1 MSKPDRVAVRS
12 GYAQTLWKGPE
23 PVEIEIHYEDLGSPD
38 DPPVLL
44 IMGLG
49 AQLVLWRDEFCRK
62 LVDLGY
68 RVIRFD
74 NRDVGLSTKLHGRR
88 VEGKL
93 VPRLV
98 RSFVGLSS
106 TSVYRLEDL
115 ADDAAAV
122 LDHLG
127 IERAHIV
134 GASMGGMIA
143 QIFAA
148 QYPERTAGL
157 GIIFSSNNSPLL
169 PPPAPK
175 ALLSLIK
182 GPHPSSPR
190 DVIVENSVRVSK
202 IIGSPAYQKSDDEL
216 RADAIETYQRC
227 FYPQGIGRHFSAI
240 MGSGSLKR
248 YDVRITA
255 PTVVIH
261 GRADRLMRPSGGR
274 AIADA
279 IPGARLVL
287 FDGMGH
293 DLPQPLWEPIISE
306 LDTTFGQFVWPG
318 QAPARNPGETRPD
331 DEAIINRRLEQ
342 SGTPEIHARQERHPR
357 GLW

>member
-1 MSKPDRVAVRS
+1 MQVRA
-12 GYAQTLWKGPE
+12 GYARSHWDGTDL
-23 PVEIEIHYEDLGSPD
+23 EIHYEDLGNAD

-49 AQLVLWRDEFCRK
+49 AQLVLWHDEFCQK

-88 VEGKL
+88 ADGSL
-93 VPRLV
+93 VANLL
-98 RSFVGLSS
+98 RSFAGLPSP
-106 TSVYRLEDL
+106 SVYRLEDM

-127 IERAHIV
+127 VGRAHIV

-148 QYPERTAGL
+148 RFPERTAGL

-175 ALLSLIK
+175 ALMALIK
-182 GPHPSSPR
+182 GPHPGSPR

-202 IIGSPAYQKSDDEL
+202 IIGSPAYQKSEEQL
-216 RADAIETYQRC
+216 RADAIETYERC

-240 MGSGSLKR
+240 LGSGSLKR
-248 YDVRITA
+248 YDTRITA

-261 GRADRLMRPSGGR
+261 GRADILMRPSGGR
-274 AIADA
+274 AIANA

-293 DLPQPLWEPIISE
+293 DLPEQLWDDIAGE
-306 LDTTFGQFVWPG
+306 LSATFCQF
-318 QAPARNPGETRPD
+318 AEAR
-331 DEAIINRRLEQ
+331 
-342 SGTPEIHARQERHPR
+342 
-357 GLW
+357 